1 VTLVIDEEF
10 GSHLVMI
17 NSAFSIVSSVTDLES
32 LWEEEEGVERV
43 ENEEENEH
51 VLEDAKKWAN
61 IPLVA
66 ATLFGVSDRTIEP

>member
-1 VTLVIDEEF
+1 
-10 GSHLVMI
+10 
-17 NSAFSIVSSVTDLES
+17 
-32 LWEEEEGVERV
+32 VERV
-43 ENEEENEH
+43 ENEEENER